1 MRRDIATLLRQIAQH
16 LDPLPVQPKVV
27 ELLQV
32 SNPDEGSPQ
41 NFDIIGSPV
50 YYWKTGDNSFSVW
63 PRSLNNIKLCYKV

>member
-32 SNPDEGSPQ
+32 SNPGEVGV
-41 NFDIIGSPV
+41 IIGSPV